1 MADHNSCTLKLI
13 VSTDQGPEQQIL
25 AELREFIGQVYAKLD
40 SNVIPKLDHIIAQ
53 NDKILASIDTT
64 ADQAI
69 IDQATAAVEASRAA
83 LAQSNTKL
91 EKTTQENK

>member
-1 MADHNSCTLKLI
+1 MADHNNCTLKVI

-25 AELREFIGQVYAKLD
+25 AELREFIGQVYAKID
-40 SNVIPKLDHIIAQ
+40 SNVVPKLDHIIAQ

-69 IDQATAAVEASRAA
+69 IDKATAAVEASRAA

-91 EKTTQENK
+91 DKTTQENK